1 VEKKMRVLRVILIAA
16 GLVSLLVISP
26 RRASARSRFYIGFG
40 TSIGHGHSILH
51 RGHFPYYGLHGGY
64 YGWLDHDRYRWMDR
78 GRFRSSF
85 WGWPSRPSGISIWVD
100 DCWPVW
106 VAPPVIVGAPRV
118 ITRRH
123 VVVKPKQYESKPQ
136 YNPDTAKLYAKLRN
150 KKSELLKT
158 LKIGDKANRIKA
170 IAELAG
176 YSFDDNVRKALEE
189 ILLKD
194 PDPELRR
201 QVAESLGKVKNRK
214 VIPTLEKARV
224 EDSDEGVRAEA
235 DQAIKKIRAY

>member
-1 VEKKMRVLRVILIAA
+1 MGKKMKVLRVILIAA
-16 GLVSLLVISP
+16 GLVSLLVLSP
-26 RRASARSRFYIGFG
+26 RTASARSRFYIGFG
-40 TSIGHGHSILH
+40 TSIGHGRSILH
-51 RGHFPYYGLHGGY
+51 PGHFPYYGLHSGY
-64 YGWLDHDRYRWMDR
+64 YRWLDHDRYRWMDG

-85 WGWPSRPSGISIWVD
+85 WGWPSRSSGMSIWIED
-100 DCWPVW
+100 SWSVW
-106 VAPPVIVGAPRV
+106 AGPPVIVGAPRV
-118 ITRRH
+118 ITRRR
-123 VVVKPKQYESKPQ
+123 VVVEPKRYEYKPS
-136 YNPDTAKLYAKLRN
+136 YNANNAKLFARLRN

-158 LKIGDKANRIKA
+158 LKIGDKARRIKA

-214 VIPTLEKARV
+214 VVPALEKARA
-224 EDSDEGVRAEA
+224 EDSDEKVRTEA
-235 DQAIKKIRAY
+235 DQAIKKIQAY

>member
-1 VEKKMRVLRVILIAA
+1 MGKKMKVLRVILIAA
-16 GLVSLLVISP
+16 GLVSLLVLSP
-26 RRASARSRFYIGFG
+26 RTASARSRFYIGFG

-51 RGHFPYYGLHGGY
+51 RGHFPYYGLHSGY
-64 YGWLDHDRYRWMDR
+64 YRWLDHDRYRWMDG

-85 WGWPSRPSGISIWVD
+85 WGWPSRSSGMSIWID
-100 DCWPVW
+100 DCRPVW

-118 ITRRH
+118 ITRRR
-123 VVVKPKQYESKPQ
+123 VVVKPKQYEYKPS
-136 YNPDTAKLYAKLRN
+136 YNANNAKLFAKLRN

-158 LKIGDKANRIKA
+158 LKIGDKAKRIKA
-170 IAELAG
+170 ITELAG

-194 PDPELRR
+194 TDPELRR

-214 VIPTLEKARV
+214 VIPTLEKVRV

-235 DQAIKKIRAY
+235 DKAIKKIRAY